1 MIVAIALPAPGLE
14 NSSRH
19 QDTCRHALTGNQ
31 PPNYPALAYR
41 GSTRPTASRHV
52 PKAASVMTSIARF
65 LMASNPTSLAG
76 SSSLATAA
84 ANSAAPPTTP
94 PTPPPAEPW
103 RQAMYT
109 PRATM
114 SRTASSGMTPTVLAS
129 SLARL
134 ADSLA
139 CLADAL
145 VPLKAGAGCTAA
157 PQLPV
162 RAHEGSS
169 PRGTPIGPERP
180 DAVAVSAI
188 GPERPDIGGYEGSSP
203 RGTPVGPER
212 PDTMAVSAIGPER
225 PDIGGYEGAS
235 PRGAT
240 VRACCMAGVGIVSRG
255 TPGEG

>member
-84 ANSAAPPTTP
+84 ASSAAPPTTP

-103 RQAMYT
+103 CQAMYT
-109 PRATM
+109 PTATIA
-114 SRTASSGMTPTVLAS
+114 SRASSGVTPAVLAS

-139 CLADAL
+139 CLADTL
-145 VPLKAGAGCTAA
+145 VPWTAGAGCTAA

-162 RAHEGSS
+162 RAQEASS
-169 PRGTPIGPERP
+169 PRGTSVGPGRP
-180 DAVAVSAI
+180 CGTAVSAI
-188 GPERPDIGGYEGSSP
+188 GPLRPDIGGYGGPPP
-203 RGTPVGPER
+203 RGIT
-212 PDTMAVSAIGPER
+212 I
-225 PDIGGYEGAS
+225 
-235 PRGAT
+235 
-240 VRACCMAGVGIVSRG
+240 RACCMSGVMIVSRG
-255 TPGEG
+255 QPCVDGRPFGCSLASLPATPQG